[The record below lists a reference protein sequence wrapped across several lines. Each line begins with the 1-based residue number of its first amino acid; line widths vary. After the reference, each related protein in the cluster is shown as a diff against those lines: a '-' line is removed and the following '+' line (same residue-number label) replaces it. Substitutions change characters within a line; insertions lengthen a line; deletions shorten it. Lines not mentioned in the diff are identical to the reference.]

1 MSPPRRRGQAQRTGW
16 SPAPGVGPRKRNLRR
31 GFGIRVGFFDR
42 IHRIT
47 GIEEESARGETEA
60 FPGTPKTFGVQE
72 TSHRP
77 PRHAHARQAKGSRVE
92 ITHGGQTEGRIRG
105 PMGIGPHRI
114 RLSCLETQTSD
125 PPPGEGRPNTE
136 STDSGRGAYSVCSS
150 RSPLRSL
157 RPLRENSLL
166 PGPPICLPLRS
177 EPRTVLRDLRG
188 QIRCLGLTPMRATR
202 GKPSLLRLCPS
213 AGSGQ
218 SRAAPRGCSPVGK
231 CGAR

>member
-1 MSPPRRRGQAQRTGW
+1 M
-16 SPAPGVGPRKRNLRR
+16 
-31 GFGIRVGFFDR
+31 GIGEIFFDK
-42 IHRIT
+42 IYRIT

-114 RLSCLETQTSD
+114 RLSCLEIQTSD

-188 QIRCLGLTPMRATR
+188 KIESECFAHAETARSLAVIATGRPSFEDSRSFIATR
-202 GKPSLLRLCPS
+202 GTGTAVSTGQGFSPFPSRWVRNR
-213 AGSGQ
+213 
-218 SRAAPRGCSPVGK
+218 SRCS
-231 CGAR
+231 